1 MQPCIVLDSNI
12 WISNLLLRTPICSA
26 LIYGIVQ
33 EKGKICLPDVV
44 GREIA
49 FHTERRGL
57 EILNNALTNITK
69 LSYFDDGAKSAIN
82 DLPDKEKISRAL
94 LNRLGE
100 LGDIIFRHEHTLP
113 EMEQALDMVYRNLP
127 PNFEKNQQYKDSLL
141 WQVVLSLANKYSVHF
156 VTRDKGF
163 FKNRKYEEG
172 PADNIREDIK
182 SKGNR
187 ITIYTELAS
196 CAKILHS
203 FKKPI
208 DDQTIIDNIFQA
220 AIDDLKKEAKEN
232 GYVLKDLES
241 GQLKPFITSDPSKIA
256 VKFRIKCNISERED
270 YEPLFSWPTFPELKG
285 HHESEDTIKSYTE
298 FEGHC
303 LVSIENNEISDLDVK
318 TTTWSGKWGLSTSG
332 SIGIPRW
339 PKNGPQIYGEIDW
352 G

>member
-12 WISNLLLRTPICSA
+12 WISNLLLRTPISSA

-49 FHTERRGL
+49 IHTKRRGL
-57 EILNNALTNITK
+57 EILNDALKNITK
-69 LSYFDDGAKSAIN
+69 LNYFNDGAKSAIN
-82 DLPDKEKISRAL
+82 DLPDKEQISKAL
-94 LNRLGE
+94 SIRLVE
-100 LGDIIFRHEHTLP
+100 LDNIIFRYKHNLP

-172 PADNIREDIK
+172 PTDNIYEDIE
-182 SKGNR
+182 SKGNN
-187 ITIYTELAS
+187 ISIYSELAE
-196 CAKILHS
+196 CAIILHT

-208 DDQTIIDNIFQA
+208 DDGTIIQNILLLA
-220 AIDDLKKEAKEN
+220 KDDLEKELYWN
-232 GYVLKDLES
+232 GYILKDLED
-241 GQLKPFITSDPSKIA
+241 GQLKPFITDDPTIIA
-256 VKFRIKCNISERED
+256 VQFKINCNLSERED
-270 YEPLFSWPTFPELKG
+270 YEPIFSLD
-285 HHESEDTIKSYTE
+285 HVIKFKSTQKPQE
-298 FEGHC
+298 PSKSLTTFEGNC
-303 LVSIENNEISDLDVK
+303 LVSTKNNEISGLEITGTSWHGK
-318 TTTWSGKWGLSTSG
+318 FGSGFHTSLRM
-332 SIGIPRW
+332 SKW

-352 G
+352 T